1 MGKGD
6 NTMITKEQYVN
17 NEVEEAFNDTNFV
30 AEVLREHFYNNV
42 KNLNNKE
49 FKEYLLDL
57 GWDEDHINNGENN
70 D

>member
-1 MGKGD
+1 
-6 NTMITKEQYVN
+6 MITKEQYVN
-17 NEVEEAFNDTNFV
+17 NEVEEAFDDMKFV
-30 AEVLREHFYNNV
+30 AGVLREHFYNNV
-42 KNLNNKE
+42 KDLNNEE